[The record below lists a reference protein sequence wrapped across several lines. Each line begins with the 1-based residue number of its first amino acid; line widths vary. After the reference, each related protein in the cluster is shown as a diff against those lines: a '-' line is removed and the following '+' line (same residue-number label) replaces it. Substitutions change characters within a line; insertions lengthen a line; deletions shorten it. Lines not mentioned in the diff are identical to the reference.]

1 MAMVRPAFSGPSQI
15 GIKYYGLV
23 TLPWREVVL
32 YSPHGKVTGPQL
44 FYSDLG
50 KSGKRRF
57 TSLWDNF
64 LAHYYDL
71 DT

>member
-32 YSPHGKVTGPQL
+32 TAWQSNWATVILFRFRKVRKT
-44 FYSDLG
+44 
-50 KSGKRRF
+50 
-57 TSLWDNF
+57 
-64 LAHYYDL
+64 
-71 DT
+71 